1 MTNHPRIHTLNRL
14 RSLTHLL
21 DNAIAIPGTSY
32 RIGLDPLLGLFPG
45 AGDYIGAA
53 LSAYIVLKAAQMGI
67 PKAIL
72 TQMVTNILIET
83 LVGSVPILGDLFDAA
98 WKANAKNM
106 ALLETHVNRT
116 IPQENEEPNWL
127 FVTLLL
133 GILMLVV
140 IAITAVGI
148 ILIRLLLR

>member
-1 MTNHPRIHTLNRL
+1 
-14 RSLTHLL
+14 
-21 DNAIAIPGTSY
+21 
-32 RIGLDPLLGLFPG
+32 
-45 AGDYIGAA
+45 
-53 LSAYIVLKAAQMGI
+53 SAYIVLKAAQMGI